1 METLTEGEQR
11 FARTAVRRKR
21 LFLGLTIV
29 GVVAASILAVFF
41 GYRRLVEPGYAVG
54 VRAALVVLILLNA
67 RQNLRQHRYA
77 ALLDKLMRR
86 RGGGPSV

>member
-1 METLTEGEQR
+1 LETLTEGERR

-29 GVVAASILAVFF
+29 GVAAAAALSVFY

-54 VRAALVVLILLNA
+54 ARAALVVLILLNA
-67 RQNLRQHRYA
+67 RQNLRQYRYA
-77 ALLDKLMRR
+77 AVLDKLMRR
-86 RGGGPSV
+86 RGGDPAV